1 MAINAITGMA
11 AAAAVSLT
19 PIGSINGGFD
29 CYNTRQ
35 MLAALESTGFV
46 PDRVGEAGGGERF
59 TLFQTAEGQFLI
71 TMEMPGMAA
80 ICVVTQGSIKKLK
93 SI

>member
-1 MAINAITGMA
+1 MAINAITGAA

-59 TLFQTAEGQFLI
+59 TLFQTTEGQFLI

>member
-80 ICVVTQGSIKKLK
+80 ICVVTQGSIKKLR
-93 SI
+93 

>member
-11 AAAAVSLT
+11 AAAAVSLI

-29 CYNTRQ
+29 CYNTRE
-35 MLAALESTGFV
+35 MLAALESTGF
-46 PDRVGEAGGGERF
+46 RAERTGEAGGAERF
-59 TLFQTAEGQFLI
+59 TLYEDRNGQFVI

-80 ICVVTQGSIKKLK
+80 ICVVTQGKYKKPVGV
-93 SI
+93 